1 VALDNRVLGLLLR
14 FHMAVKIGEAQ
25 NFMLLKKSN
34 MFLTCLLQVKKA
46 FLPNLEKSI
55 IINHVSKTL

>member
-1 VALDNRVLGLLLR
+1 VALDSRVLGLLLH

-25 NFMLLKKSN
+25 NFKLLRKPN

-46 FLPNLEKSI
+46 FLPNLEKLI
-55 IINHVSKTL
+55 LVNHESKIL